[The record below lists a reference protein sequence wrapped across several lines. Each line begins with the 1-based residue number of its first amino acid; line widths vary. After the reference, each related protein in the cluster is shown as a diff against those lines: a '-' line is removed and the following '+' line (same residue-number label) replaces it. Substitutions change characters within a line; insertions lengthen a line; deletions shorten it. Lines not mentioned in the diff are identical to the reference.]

1 MGRVAEFKNEQIIKV
16 GIELETRGE
25 DVTTSAIR
33 KRLGGGSSTRIKAI
47 WKDYLKDKAEQN
59 ELEQSEVT
67 LELPPELQAV
77 FESQSEVM
85 MSALRN
91 YVQKT
96 FATSENISEMKV
108 KARIQEYNNRIDRFE
123 KTEDEALAEVDACEE
138 RIVVLT
144 DEKLLLS
151 SENDELKKSNAQLM
165 GQIKRLEESAKKQD
179 EVAIKYESLL
189 KVNGRLQYMID
200 NTKKSEGS

>member
-16 GIELETRGE
+16 GIELESRGE

-33 KRLGGGSSTRIKAI
+33 KMLGGGSSTRIKAI

-67 LELPPELQAV
+67 LELPPELQSV

-123 KTEDEALAEVDACEE
+123 KAEDEALAEVDACEE

>member
-16 GIELETRGE
+16 GIELESRGE

-33 KRLGGGSSTRIKAI
+33 KMLGGGSSTRIKAI
-47 WKDYLKDKAEQN
+47 WKDYLKNKAEQN

-67 LELPPELQAV
+67 LELPPELQSV

-123 KTEDEALAEVDACEE
+123 KAEDEALAEVDACEE
-138 RIVVLT
+138 KIVVLT

>member
-16 GIELETRGE
+16 GIELESRGE

-33 KRLGGGSSTRIKAI
+33 KMLGGGSSTRIKAI

-67 LELPPELQAV
+67 LELPPELQSV

-108 KARIQEYNNRIDRFE
+108 KARIQEYSSRIDRFE
-123 KTEDEALAEVDACEE
+123 KAEDEALAEVDACEE

-144 DEKLLLS
+144 DERLLLS

>member
-16 GIELETRGE
+16 GIELESRGE

-33 KRLGGGSSTRIKAI
+33 KMLGGGSSTRIKAI

-67 LELPPELQAV
+67 LELPPELQSV

-123 KTEDEALAEVDACEE
+123 KAEDEALAEVDACEE
-138 RIVVLT
+138 KIVVLT

>member
-16 GIELETRGE
+16 GIELESRGE

-33 KRLGGGSSTRIKAI
+33 KMLGGGSSTRIKAI

-59 ELEQSEVT
+59 ELEQSEET
-67 LELPPELQAV
+67 LVLPPELQLV
-77 FESQSEVM
+77 FESQSEIVM
-85 MSALRN
+85 NSLRS

-96 FATSENISEMKV
+96 YATSENISEMKV
-108 KARIQEYNNRIDRFE
+108 KARIQEYSNRIDRFE
-123 KTEDEALAEVDACEE
+123 KAEDEALAEVDACEE

-151 SENDELKKSNAQLM
+151 SENDELRKSNAQLM
-165 GQIKRLEESAKKQD
+165 GQIERLEESAKKQD

-189 KVNGRLQYMID
+189 KENGRLQYMID
-200 NTKKSEGS
+200 NTK